1 MLGSVRRSV
10 SFRNKQTE
18 MSKHNERKSGSAK
31 VLLISNANRTE
42 CSPVRC
48 VIIRVITK
56 SDDRAIYPAL

>member
-10 SFRNKQTE
+10 SFGNKQTE
-18 MSKHNERKSGSAK
+18 MSKHNERKSGSVK

-42 CSPVRC
+42 WSPIRS